1 MNRNKNSIYHIEWD
15 NILLQKLINRVM
27 LQGKKATAEK
37 IVLQSLHEIQNKTNQ
52 EPYSVAIKA
61 IEHVKP
67 FVEVKSIRVAG
78 STYMVPV
85 EISGKRQVALAL
97 KWIVE
102 NARKRNERQMYQ
114 RIAAELLDAANRTG
128 SSIRKKEELHK
139 MAEANRAFAHYR
151 W

>member
-27 LQGKKATAEK
+27 LQGKKAIAEK
-37 IVLQSLHEIQNKTNQ
+37 IVLQSLHDIQNKTNQ
-52 EPYSVAIKA
+52 EPYSIAIKA

-85 EISGKRQVALAL
+85 EISEKRQVALAL

>member
-1 MNRNKNSIYHIEWD
+1 MDRNKSSVYHIEWD

-52 EPYSVAIKA
+52 EPYSIAIKA
-61 IEHVKP
+61 IEYVKP

-85 EISGKRQVALAL
+85 EISEKRQVALAL